1 MVLIERTCFINR
13 QRTESQEDVAMQQD
27 APSGS
32 SGGPRKRPRIDMAT
46 EPRERKRGKTMF
58 GLVLGTLKRAK
69 TEDKERNASDAV
81 CASTPV
87 ITSTN
92 PTDHILVVLVV
103 LCWSDDCGGTDYRR
117 GRGKRSNRGYRISYE
132 KRLILSGELKRLKR
146 TRRWPIER
154 KKSYNSRIRSCVT
167 LLYHSPFAF

>member
-1 MVLIERTCFINR
+1 MVLIGRTCFINR

-103 LCWSDDCGGTDYRR
+103 LCWPDDCGGTDYRR
-117 GRGKRSNRGYRISYE
+117 GRDKRSNRGYRISYE
-132 KRLILSGELKRLKR
+132 KRLILSGELKKPR
-146 TRRWPIER
+146 
-154 KKSYNSRIRSCVT
+154 RIRRPRIVKRRSCN
-167 LLYHSPFAF
+167 

>member
-1 MVLIERTCFINR
+1 MVLIGRTCLLNR

-81 CASTPV
+81 CPSTPV
-87 ITSTN
+87 ITPTN
-92 PTDHILVVLVV
+92 PTDYILVVLVV
-103 LCWSDDCGGTDYRR
+103 LCWPDDCGGTDYRR
-117 GRGKRSNRGYRISYE
+117 GRDKRSNRGYRISCE
-132 KRLILSGELKRLKR
+132 KRLTLSGEQKRPKR
-146 TRRWPIER
+146 TRP
-154 KKSYNSRIRSCVT
+154 SRTGRRRSC
-167 LLYHSPFAF
+167 S